1 MRPACLAGENRSWC
15 NALRALRI
23 LRALRLLKALKVIVW
38 RIVNDFNAQANGMR
52 DSLGLRLGNAAGL
65 VAVAVV
71 TLLSD

>member
-1 MRPACLAGENRSWC
+1 M
-15 NALRALRI
+15 I
-23 LRALRLLKALKVIVW
+23 LKAFKVIVW
-38 RIVNDFNAQANGMR
+38 RFVNDFNAQANGMR